1 MPEEKRKSKTLDRKW
16 GVFDSHNIICYKTKR
31 FENIIVCASQC
42 LERCDLFKRF
52 FSLNILQEYIE
63 QHPEYEIL
71 GEIMAQS
78 KTTTK
83 SNTKTETVKQ
93 KLYWVI
99 TENTFEE
106 VTESELINNPVPYLG
121 KVIFEKPKDQFELIV
136 TLKKKAGK

>member
-1 MPEEKRKSKTLDRKW
+1 MPEDTRKSKTLNKKW
-16 GVFDSHNIICYKTKR
+16 GVYDSHNIICHKSKR

-42 LERCDLFKRF
+42 LERCNLFKRF
-52 FSLNILQEYIE
+52 FNLEILLEYIE
-63 QHPEYEIL
+63 QHPEYEII
-71 GEIMAQS
+71 GELMAQV
-78 KTTTK
+78 K
-83 SNTKTETVKQ
+83 SNTKPATKGETTKQ

-136 TLKKKAGK
+136 SLKKKAGK